1 VRFHKNGTKID
12 CIKKRKDAR
21 RAITVLNFN
30 TKFVI
35 LSPLHAKTQTKP
47 TNQSQACCTKR
58 QKRNTI
64 PKVKQFNEK

>member
-1 VRFHKNGTKID
+1 MAQKLI
-12 CIKKRKDAR
+12 ISRKEKMPED
-21 RAITVLNFN
+21 ITVLNFN

-58 QKRNTI
+58 QKRNT
-64 PKVKQFNEK
+64 KSKRV

>member
-12 CIKKRKDAR
+12 YIKKRKDAR
-21 RAITVLNFN
+21 KAITVLNFN

-35 LSPLHAKTQTKP
+35 LNPLHAKTQTKP

-58 QKRNTI
+58 QKRNT
-64 PKVKQFNEK
+64 KSKRV